1 MKPILISGGGIAGL
15 ALAISLCK
23 RNIDVQVYE
32 KVSHLSGIGA
42 GLMLGPNAW
51 KAIDHLGIRSIIE
64 PHVNP
69 LQSFTIKRADGRQ
82 ISAQSDNLLSQL
94 SGGEYT
100 RSIHRAALHQALIA
114 ALPAAVLHTG
124 AAVTGYRDHEEG
136 VTMQLLDGTE
146 VEGSGLIAADGIH
159 SHLRAATGES
169 RNPRYSGYTC
179 WRGITPYK
187 LLQPEGSETWG
198 KNGRFGIVPLTHEQV
213 YWYATVNAPQQ
224 DSRIRSWNRQQLS
237 DNFKTYHGPIPDLLK
252 NTPESSILQNDIDD
266 LQPATRLAY
275 GKVLLIGDAGHATTP
290 NLGQGAALA
299 LEDAAWLSQ
308 RLLSNQP
315 DLCFKQFE
323 QARLKRIN
331 WIVSQSR
338 KIGEIGQWEH
348 PIAVGLRNT
357 LMTLAPSKMNN
368 KMLKRIYSIE
378 F

>member
-15 ALAISLCK
+15 ALAISLYEK
-23 RNIDVQVYE
+23 NIDVQVYE
-32 KVSHLSGIGA
+32 KVPQLSGIGA

-82 ISAQSDNLLSQL
+82 ISVQSDNLLSQL
-94 SGGEYT
+94 SGGEST
-100 RSIHRAALHQALIA
+100 RSIHRAALHEALIR
-114 ALPAAVLHTG
+114 ALPSAMLHTG
-124 AAVTGYRDHEEG
+124 AAVTGYRNHEEG
-136 VTMQLLDGTE
+136 VTMLLQDGTE
-146 VEGSGLIAADGIH
+146 VEGSALIAADGIH
-159 SHLRAATGES
+159 SNLRAATGDNRS
-169 RNPRYSGYTC
+169 PRYSGYTC
-179 WRGITPYK
+179 WRGIAPYK
-187 LLQPEGSETWG
+187 SPQTEGSETWG
-198 KNGRFGIVPLTHEQV
+198 KNGRFGIVPLSNEQV
-213 YWYATVNAPQQ
+213 YWYATVNTHNQ
-224 DSRIRSWNRQQLS
+224 DSRIRSWDRQQLS
-237 DNFKTYHGPIPDLLK
+237 DNFKEYHEPIPDLLK

-266 LQPATRLAY
+266 LVPATRLAY

-308 RLLSNQP
+308 RLLP
-315 DLCFKQFE
+315 TRPETCFDQFE
-323 QARLKRIN
+323 EARLKRIN
-331 WIVSQSR
+331 WVVSQSR
-338 KIGEIGQWEH
+338 QIGEIGQWEH

-357 LMTLAPSKMNN
+357 LMTLAPANMNN